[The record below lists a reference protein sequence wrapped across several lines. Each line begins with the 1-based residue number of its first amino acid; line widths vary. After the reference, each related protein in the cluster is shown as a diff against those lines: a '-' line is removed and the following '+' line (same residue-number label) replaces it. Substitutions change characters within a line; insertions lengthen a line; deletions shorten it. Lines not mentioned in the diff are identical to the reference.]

1 MTDFEVQEVELEDY
15 ALLQVRILI
24 QTTIETGQLVNW
36 YLINSLH
43 LM

>member
-24 QTTIETGQLVNW
+24 QTTIEQDNW
-36 YLINSLH
+36 LIGI
-43 LM
+43 